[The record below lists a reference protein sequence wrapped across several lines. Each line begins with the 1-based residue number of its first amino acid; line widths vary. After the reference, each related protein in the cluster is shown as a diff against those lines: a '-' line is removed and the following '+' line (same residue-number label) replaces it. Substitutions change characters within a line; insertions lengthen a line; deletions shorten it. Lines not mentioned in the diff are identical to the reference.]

1 MVVIH
6 CHALCL
12 IDLISLETNFSDS
25 DIYRIRCSFTSFKK
39 GWLHD
44 EVINSYMYM
53 LTQENASNLY
63 CCSTEGMIIA
73 SNKDFSTLWFDQNL
87 ENIEN
92 AIITFNSTNSHCIL
106 LLLDINNYELS
117 ILYPLGQL
125 YEGSRNFGSYH
136 MLLQE
141 YLMLVRKPSGES
153 HCSMFNKQIPLIVV
167 CCLLLSKGD
176 SVRCIFL

>member
-44 EVINSYMYM
+44 EVINNYMYM
-53 LTQENASNLY
+53 LTQENGSNLY
-63 CCSTEGMIIA
+63 CCSTEGVFIA
-73 SNKDFSTLWFDQNL
+73 SNKDFSTLRFDQNL
-87 ENIEN
+87 ENFEN
-92 AIITFNSTNSHCIL
+92 VIITFNSTNSHCIL
-106 LLLDINNYELS
+106 LLLDINNYELF

-167 CCLLLSKGD
+167 CLS
-176 SVRCIFL
+176 VIIQRR